1 MAEYRSK
8 DLALL
13 GHCAG
18 LWKDMIIKRWIW
30 PQEAHKL
37 KSFFVLF
44 CFQKMSQESQ
54 GPLRSKLLAN
64 QACASILTWTDGPNV
79 LFHLAFRINVTC

>member
-13 GHCAG
+13 GHCAA

-44 CFQKMSQESQ
+44 CFVFRKCH
-54 GPLRSKLLAN
+54 KN
-64 QACASILTWTDGPNV
+64 HKV
-79 LFHLAFRINVTC
+79 L

>member
-37 KSFFVLF
+37 KFFSENVTRIRSF
-44 CFQKMSQESQ
+44 
-54 GPLRSKLLAN
+54 LRSKLPAN
-64 QACASILTWTDGPNV
+64 QASASILTWTDGTSV
-79 LFHLAFRINVTC
+79 LFHLAFRINVNCVLEDPM